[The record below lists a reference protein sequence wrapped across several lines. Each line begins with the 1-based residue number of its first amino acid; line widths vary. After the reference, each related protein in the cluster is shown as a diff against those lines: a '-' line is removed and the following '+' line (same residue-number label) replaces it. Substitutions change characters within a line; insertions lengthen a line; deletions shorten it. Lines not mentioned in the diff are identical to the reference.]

1 MQALDAHRAVLFNAG
16 LLVEDAGKALQACL
30 PRLGMLA
37 WEVRAAFPQA
47 GSADVQALAERALR
61 QAGAESALAAV
72 LASLLSKQAAPDG
85 RMPPFA

>member
-1 MQALDAHRAVLFNAG
+1 MLSNAG
-16 LLVEDAGKALQACL
+16 WLVEDASKALQACL

-72 LASLLSKQAAPDG
+72 LAALLSKQAAPG
-85 RMPPFA
+85 GSGPPFA